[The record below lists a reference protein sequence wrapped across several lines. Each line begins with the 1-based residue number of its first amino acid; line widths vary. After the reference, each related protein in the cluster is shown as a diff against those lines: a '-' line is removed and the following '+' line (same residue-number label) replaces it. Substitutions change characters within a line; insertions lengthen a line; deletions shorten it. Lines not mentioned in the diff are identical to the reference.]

1 MQFRIATTF
10 TASLARLTSGEQT
23 AVKTTVFDL
32 QTDPTRPGL
41 RMHRI
46 EGAKDR
52 NFLSARVNQD
62 IRIIVHQSCDSVTLC
77 YVDHHDNAYKWAH
90 GRRMEAHPRTGAMQ
104 IVEIQETVREIEVPV
119 YIEAARRAAPKP
131 RPVAG
136 MPDDQLLSFGVP
148 VEWLDSVREADEGW
162 PPGHRYPSP

>member
-23 AVKTTVFDL
+23 AVKTTVFDI
-32 QTDPTRPGL
+32 QTDPTRPGF

-46 EGAKDR
+46 DGTRDR
-52 NFLSARVNQD
+52 NFRSARVNQG
-62 IRIIVHQSCDSVTLC
+62 IRIIVHQSSDSMTLC

-104 IVEIQETVREIEVPV
+104 IVEIQETVRQIEVPV
-119 YIEAARRAAPKP
+119 YEAKLARRAPAEAAS
-131 RPVAG
+131 R
-136 MPDDQLLSFGVP
+136 L
-148 VEWLDSVREADEGW
+148 RECQMI
-162 PPGHRYPSP
+162 SC